1 MMKFMT
7 LFRVTRFGVTRF
19 NWKVVVTERDD
30 DEDIDIF

>member
-7 LFRVTRFGVTRF
+7 LFRATRFGETCF

-30 DEDIDIF
+30 DEDMF